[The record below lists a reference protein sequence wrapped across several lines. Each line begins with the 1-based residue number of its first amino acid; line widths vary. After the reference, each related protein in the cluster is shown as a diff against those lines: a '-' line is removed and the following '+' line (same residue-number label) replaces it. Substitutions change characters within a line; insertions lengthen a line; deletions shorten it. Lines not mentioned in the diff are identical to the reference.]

1 LDIPSNDLSKLGVN
15 PSYESLASALAGIQP
30 NMPDM
35 RPSWHQLVVIGN
47 GFDLECKLRSSFASF
62 IGARKRAFKQ
72 EENGEP
78 NPLGFKRNL
87 WDVILESMDGDRWA
101 DVEGAIARWVVPM
114 GWEDTNSEFWQSSID
129 KTIDVLRDISRGRK
143 STFDSKSIPDKV
155 ALYLSSGSSRKAGLW
170 SKEKLLAFS
179 RNELKRF
186 ENEFSAY
193 LSQAV
198 KDQPDYRVN
207 AYNLMEELLTQG
219 RPSKED
225 YNIEESVLSFNYTH
239 PIESLHFE
247 EHGTSYINIHG
258 RLGGEIVF
266 GIDGTGRMNDST
278 VMPFTKTYRL
288 LSLDVPGTRSL
299 VHAASPVGYQDY
311 GTALIKFYGHSL
323 GSPDYSYFQA
333 IFDSVHLYEEQ
344 TELIFFYRRHGDKTS
359 EEVRVETMSQVIKLL
374 DAYGRTLD
382 NKDHGKNLIHKL
394 LIEGRLAVKE
404 LPDAVREKKCLGV
417 ALSPVW

>member
-1 LDIPSNDLSKLGVN
+1 
-15 PSYESLASALAGIQP
+15 
-30 NMPDM
+30 MPDK
-35 RPSWHQLVVIGN
+35 RPSWRQLVVIGN
-47 GFDLECKLRSSFASF
+47 GFDLECKLKSSFSSF
-62 IGARKRAFKQ
+62 ISARKQAFEQ

-87 WDVILESMDGDRWA
+87 WDVILESMDGDHWA

-114 GWEDTNSEFWQSSID
+114 GWKDTNSEFWQSSID
-129 KTIDVLRDISRGRK
+129 KTIGVLRDISRGKK
-143 STFDSKSIPDKV
+143 STFDSKSIPDKA
-155 ALYLSSGSSRKAGLW
+155 ALYLSDGSSQKAGQW
-170 SKEKLLAFS
+170 NKEKLLELT

-207 AYNLMEELLTQG
+207 AYNLMKELLTQS
-219 RPSKED
+219 RPSKGD

-239 PIESLHFE
+239 PIESLHSE
-247 EHGTSYINIHG
+247 EHETSYINIHG

-266 GIDGTGRMNDST
+266 GIDGTGRMNDPT
-278 VMPFTKTYRL
+278 VTPFTKTYRL
-288 LSLDVPGTRSL
+288 LSLDVSDTRSL
-299 VHAASPVGYQDY
+299 VHAASPIGYQDY

-323 GSPDYSYFQA
+323 GSADYSYFQA
-333 IFDSVHLYEEQ
+333 IFDSVHLYEGQ
-344 TELIFFYRRHGDKTS
+344 TQLIFFYRRHGDKTS

-404 LPDAVREKKCLGV
+404 LPDTVRRG
-417 ALSPVW
+417 